1 MLHGLFLFL
10 WANAAPYKIKSTLE
24 IWLKIANLV
33 RQNLL
38 VAEVYTSAKK
48 EEPTGS
54 YWNNKY

>member
-48 EEPTGS
+48 EKPTGS
-54 YWNNKY
+54 